1 MTKERTRSASGLLLA
16 SIAAFNVGCYAAIPI
31 SGESLRIGRS
41 VSAELTDAGTAE
53 MASQVGPR
61 IRSLFG
67 DVNGATDET
76 LVLALRSATDYRGI
90 ESFWNGE
97 HVTVPRADIAHISE
111 RRLSRSRTALI
122 TAGLLAGLY
131 VAGRGFGLF
140 SGGNDHRGDLPVS
153 Q

>member
-1 MTKERTRSASGLLLA
+1 MKRTTRWATGLFLA
-16 SIAAFNVGCYAAIPI
+16 SVAAFNVGCYAAVPI
-31 SGESLRIGRS
+31 SGESLRIGRP

-67 DVNGATDET
+67 DLNGSTDQA

-90 ESFWNGE
+90 ESFWSGE
-97 HVTVPRADIAHISE
+97 HVTVPRVDIAHISE
-111 RRLSRSRTALI
+111 RRLSRSRTALL

-140 SGGNDHRGDLPVS
+140 AGGDDHRGDLPVS